1 MKSVTQLEVLLSL
14 PSKHREVFHWE
25 VAKRARLVG
34 ICHCLQHAAWPLG
47 MQAPDDLWIYDN
59 MAFGARDCSCGESL
73 YSRQELAREQF
84 EDQGRSQALVL
95 VLVQDPGKGL

>member
-1 MKSVTQLEVLLSL
+1 MKTVTQLEVLFSL

-73 YSRQELAREQF
+73 VGLSSAS
-84 EDQGRSQALVL
+84 DVL
-95 VLVQDPGKGL
+95 E

>member
-1 MKSVTQLEVLLSL
+1 MKSVMQLEVLLSL

-47 MQAPDDLWIYDN
+47 MQAPNDLWGNDN
-59 MAFGARDCSCGESL
+59 MAFGACDCSCGESM
-73 YSRQELAREQF
+73 Q
-84 EDQGRSQALVL
+84 RSPTVL
-95 VLVQDPGKGL
+95 VGLSSASDVLE